1 MKQLFIIVLVLLC
14 SGISSAQDTILQ
26 NQKQKEF
33 VKLIGDDY
41 FSTSIPLNEVVIFA
55 DLKFQ
60 STQEIYRYLLLK
72 RRTIKVYP
80 YAKLAAEKLTSL
92 QDSIS
97 QLSSN
102 RKKKKYTKQMQKY
115 IEGTFSDELKKL
127 TRSEGQILVK
137 LIYRQTGFSSYDLVK
152 DLRSGWRAFWYST
165 TARMFKIS
173 LKEEFH
179 PDLVQE
185 DYLIEDILQRAFVEN
200 KLEYQASA
208 LNYDFAKLY
217 NKWKTKKKSP

>member
-1 MKQLFIIVLVLLC
+1 MKQLCIILIVYLFC
-14 SGISSAQDTILQ
+14 GISSAQDTIPQ
-26 NQKQKEF
+26 NQAAKDY
-33 VKLIGDDY
+33 VKLEGDTY
-41 FSTSIPLNEVVIFA
+41 FLSSIPLNEVIVFA
-55 DLKFQ
+55 DMKFQ

-72 RRTIKVYP
+72 RRAIKVYP

-102 RKKKKYTKQMQKY
+102 RKKKKYAKQMQKY
-115 IEGTFSDELKKL
+115 IEGSFSEELKKL

-137 LIYRQTGFSSYDLVK
+137 LIYRQTGSSSYDLVK

-165 TARMFKIS
+165 TARMFNIS

-208 LNYDFAKLY
+208 LNYDFAKMY
-217 NKWKTKKKSP
+217 NKWKAKKKSH

>member
-1 MKQLFIIVLVLLC
+1 MKQLCMIVLVFVC
-14 SGISSAQDTILQ
+14 SGVSSAQDTISQ
-26 NQKQKEF
+26 NQTQKEF
-33 VKLIGDDY
+33 VKLQGDAY
-41 FSTSIPLNEVVIFA
+41 FSSSIPLKEVVVFA
-55 DLKFQ
+55 DMKFQ

-137 LIYRQTGFSSYDLVK
+137 LIFRQTGSSSYDLVK

-185 DYLIEDILQRAFVEN
+185 DYLIEDILQRAFMEN

-217 NKWKTKKKSP
+217 NKWKTEKKSP

>member
-1 MKQLFIIVLVLLC
+1 MKQLCMIVLVFVC
-14 SGISSAQDTILQ
+14 SGVSSAQDTISQ
-26 NQKQKEF
+26 NQTQKEF
-33 VKLIGDDY
+33 VKLQGDAY
-41 FSTSIPLNEVVIFA
+41 FSSSIPLNEVVVFA
-55 DLKFQ
+55 DMKFQ

-137 LIYRQTGFSSYDLVK
+137 LIFRQTGSSSYDLVK

-179 PDLVQE
+179 PDLIQE
-185 DYLIEDILQRAFVEN
+185 DYLIEDILQRAFMEN

-217 NKWKTKKKSP
+217 NKWKTEKKSP

>member
-1 MKQLFIIVLVLLC
+1 MKQLCIILMAHLFC
-14 SGISSAQDTILQ
+14 GISSAQDTITQ
-26 NQKQKEF
+26 NQAAKDY
-33 VKLIGDDY
+33 VKLEGDTY
-41 FSTSIPLNEVVIFA
+41 FSSSIPLNEVVVFA
-55 DLKFQ
+55 DMKFQ
-60 STQEIYRYLLLK
+60 STQEIYRDLLLK

-115 IEGTFSDELKKL
+115 IEGSFSEELKKL

-137 LIYRQTGFSSYDLVK
+137 LIYRQTGSSSYDLVK

-165 TARMFKIS
+165 TARMFNIS
-173 LKEEFH
+173 LKEGFY

-200 KLEYQASA
+200 KLERQASA

-217 NKWKTKKKSP
+217 NKWKTEKKSN